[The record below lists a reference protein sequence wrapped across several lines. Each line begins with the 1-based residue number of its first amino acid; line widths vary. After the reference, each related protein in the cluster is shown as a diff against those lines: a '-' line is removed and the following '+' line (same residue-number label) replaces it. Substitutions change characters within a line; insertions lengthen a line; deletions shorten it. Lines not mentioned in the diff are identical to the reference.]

1 MQDLVVALDN
11 ADSRMLYAHFFPQ
24 EGTAPIFVAPEWVL
38 RNYGRSPSF
47 TLTAG
52 SDFCHSERPTRGACL
67 PATMPQAGPL
77 HANKVTLPT
86 RSPLLRRIARRCKD
100 LVAMPDSAKTQIETM
115 IALNHNLST
124 MPTRH
129 SPAVCASVRR
139 PRRSSIRMATTGS
152 GKR

>member
-11 ADSRMLYAHFFPQ
+11 ADSRMWYAHFFPQ
-24 EGTAPIFVAPEWVL
+24 EGTAPTFVAPEWVL

-77 HANKVTLPT
+77 HAMPLAACA
-86 RSPLLRRIARRCKD
+86 LLREGAVLSRRKRI
-100 LVAMPDSAKTQIETM
+100 VY
-115 IALNHNLST
+115 
-124 MPTRH
+124 
-129 SPAVCASVRR
+129 
-139 PRRSSIRMATTGS
+139 SSF
-152 GKR
+152 

>member
-24 EGTAPIFVAPEWVL
+24 EGTAPTFVAPEWVL

-86 RSPLLRRIARRCKD
+86 RRRYCVESRVD
-100 LVAMPDSAKTQIETM
+100 AKTLLQCRTQ
-115 IALNHNLST
+115 
-124 MPTRH
+124 
-129 SPAVCASVRR
+129 
-139 PRRSSIRMATTGS
+139 PRLRSRG
-152 GKR
+152 